1 MILPYVI
8 KSAMALAL
16 LYTCI
21 IPLLTK
27 ETFHRLNR
35 ILILGCL
42 IMSFAIPL
50 VHFTGGTNPTVE
62 MVRQTVQLPEVLING
77 EASEQSIWSWA
88 DIMIC
93 IYIIGVVAIFFMTV
107 VQTVRLTKQL
117 RQCEHITDNRGN
129 TIVLT
134 DCATSS
140 FCLFHYIV
148 MSRDDYANNCSFI
161 LTHEQEHIRLGHCI
175 DLIILQVATIIQWFN
190 PFVWLIG
197 KNLKAIHEFEVDE
210 AVLNKGIDATQYQKF
225 LVVKAVGNRLQPFAN
240 NLNKE
245 SLKRRIIMMN
255 KKKSNRWMMLKAL
268 FIIPVAT
275 LALSVFASNTGTMT
289 REAVHTADTLPTA
302 NLQTQ
307 QTATKVSAVVEE
319 MPKFKGGELA
329 MMEFLMKNMKY
340 PQSAVKAKLQGKGYC
355 RICCWK
361 RRNYQRRTHRKVS
374 RSCCARRRGYACGE
388 IYAGVGTRQTKGQAC
403 KCKVQCADNF
413 QTKIIEDGVSI
424 VKNMRNM
431 TIYMRV

>member
-21 IPLLTK
+21 IPLLEK

-77 EASEQSIWSWA
+77 DASEQSIWSWA

-93 IYIIGVVAIFFMTV
+93 IYIIGAVAIFFMTV

-134 DCATSS
+134 DCATSP

-255 KKKSNRWMMLKAL
+255 QKKSNRWMMLKAL

-275 LALSVFASNTGTMT
+275 LAVSVFASTTDMSSMAKAVNT
-289 REAVHTADTLPTA
+289 TA
-302 NLQTQ
+302 NSISTNNMQTKQ
-307 QTATKVSAVVEE
+307 SDKKTFTVVEE
-319 MPKFKGGELA
+319 MPEFKGGVSA
-329 MMEFLMKNMKY
+329 MMEFLSMNMKY
-340 PQSAVKAKLQGKGYC
+340 PQAAVKAKLQGRAVVGFVV
-355 RICCWK
+355 
-361 RRNYQRRTHRKVS
+361 RKDGTVS
-374 RSCCARRRGYACGE
+374 DVHITKSAGYAVLDE
-388 IYAGVGTRQTKGQAC
+388 EA
-403 KCKVQCADNF
+403 
-413 QTKIIEDGVSI
+413 
-424 VKNMRNM
+424 
-431 TIYMRV
+431 MRVVKAMPAWEPGKQKGKPVNVKYFVPITFRLK

>member
-21 IPLLTK
+21 IPLLEK

-50 VHFTGGTNPTVE
+50 VHFTGGTNPTVD
-62 MVRQTVQLPEVLING
+62 MVRQAVQLPEVLING
-77 EASEQSIWSWA
+77 DAKEQSVWSWA
-88 DIMIC
+88 DIIIC
-93 IYIIGVVAIFFMTV
+93 IYIIGAVAIFTMTV
-107 VQTVRLTKQL
+107 VQTVRLTRQL

-134 DCATSS
+134 DCATSP

-148 MSRDDYANNCSFI
+148 MSRDDYANNRNYI

-175 DLIILQVATIIQWFN
+175 DLVILQVATIIQWFN

-210 AVLNKGIDATQYQKF
+210 AVLNKGIDATQYQQF
-225 LVVKAVGNRLQPFAN
+225 LVIKAVGNRLQPFAN

-255 KKKSNRWMMLKAL
+255 QKKSNRWMMLKAL

-275 LALSVFASNTGTMT
+275 LAVSVFASNTGVSTVT
-289 REAVHTADTLPTA
+289 REAVRTANALPTA
-302 NLQTQ
+302 NTQTQ
-307 QTATKVSAVVEE
+307 QSATKAYDVVEV
-319 MPKFKGGELA
+319 MPEFKGGNKA
-329 MMEFLMKNMKY
+329 MMEFLMMNMKY
-340 PQSAVKAKLQGKGYC
+340 PESAAKAKQQGRAVVGFVVRKDGTVSDVHITKSAGYAVLDEEAMRVVKAMPAWEPGK
-355 RICCWK
+355 
-361 RRNYQRRTHRKVS
+361 Q
-374 RSCCARRRGYACGE
+374 
-388 IYAGVGTRQTKGQAC
+388 KG
-403 KCKVQCADNF
+403 KPVN
-413 QTKIIEDGVSI
+413 
-424 VKNMRNM
+424 VKYNVPITFRLK
-431 TIYMRV
+431 

>member
-1 MILPYVI
+1 
-8 KSAMALAL
+8 MALAL
-16 LYTCI
+16 LYACI
-21 IPLLTK
+21 VPLLEK

-50 VHFTGGTNPTVE
+50 VHFTGGTNPTVD
-62 MVRQTVQLPEVLING
+62 MVRQAVLLPEVLING
-77 EASEQSIWSWA
+77 NANEQSVWSWA
-88 DIMIC
+88 DIIVC
-93 IYIIGVVAIFFMTV
+93 IYTLGVVAIFTMTV

-134 DCATSS
+134 DCATSP

-148 MSRDDYANNCSFI
+148 MSRDDYANNRSFI
-161 LTHEQEHIRLGHCI
+161 LTHEQEHIRLRHSI

-210 AVLNKGIDATQYQKF
+210 AVLNKGIDATQYQQF

-255 KKKSNRWMMLKAL
+255 QKKSNRWMMLKAL

-275 LALSVFASNTGTMT
+275 LAVSVFANTTDMSSMAK
-289 REAVHTADTLPTA
+289 AVNTTANTLPTT
-302 NLQTQ
+302 NMQTQ
-307 QTATKVSAVVEE
+307 KSATKTFTVVEE
-319 MPKFKGGELA
+319 MPKFKGGNKA
-329 MMEFLMKNMKY
+329 MMEFLMMNMKY
-340 PQSAVKAKLQGKGYC
+340 PQTAVKAKQQGRAVVGFVV
-355 RICCWK
+355 
-361 RRNYQRRTHRKVS
+361 RKDGTVS
-374 RSCCARRRGYACGE
+374 DVHITKSAGYAVLDE
-388 IYAGVGTRQTKGQAC
+388 EA
-403 KCKVQCADNF
+403 
-413 QTKIIEDGVSI
+413 
-424 VKNMRNM
+424 
-431 TIYMRV
+431 MRVVKSMPAWEPGKQKGKPVNVKYNVPITFRLK

>member
-1 MILPYVI
+1 MILPYII
-8 KSAMALAL
+8 KSAMALAM

-21 IPLLTK
+21 IPLLEK

-50 VHFTGGTNPTVE
+50 VHFTGGTNPTVD
-62 MVRQTVQLPEVLING
+62 MVRQAVQLPEVLIDG
-77 EASEQSIWSWA
+77 DAKEQSVWSWA
-88 DIMIC
+88 DIMTC
-93 IYIIGVVAIFFMTV
+93 IYIIGVVAIFLMTV
-107 VQTVRLTKQL
+107 VQTVRLTRQL

-134 DCATSS
+134 DCATSP

-148 MSRDDYANNCSFI
+148 MSRDDYANNRNYI

-175 DLIILQVATIIQWFN
+175 DLVILQVATIIQWFN

-225 LVVKAVGNRLQPFAN
+225 LVIKAVGNRLQPFAN

-255 KKKSNRWMMLKAL
+255 QKKSNRWMMLKAL

-275 LALSVFASNTGTMT
+275 LAVSVFASNTGVSTVT
-289 REAVHTADTLPTA
+289 REAVRTANALPTT
-302 NLQTQ
+302 NMQTQ
-307 QTATKVSAVVEE
+307 QSATKAYEVVEV
-319 MPKFKGGELA
+319 MPKFKGGESA
-329 MMEFLMKNMKY
+329 MMEFLMMNMKY
-340 PQSAVKAKLQGKGYC
+340 PQAAVKAKQQGRAIVGFVVRKDGTVSDVHITKSAGY
-355 RICCWK
+355 
-361 RRNYQRRTHRKVS
+361 VVLDEE
-374 RSCCARRRGYACGE
+374 A
-388 IYAGVGTRQTKGQAC
+388 
-403 KCKVQCADNF
+403 
-413 QTKIIEDGVSI
+413 
-424 VKNMRNM
+424 
-431 TIYMRV
+431 MRVVKAMPAWEPGKQKGKPVDVKYNVPITFRLK

>member
-1 MILPYVI
+1 MILPYII

-21 IPLLTK
+21 IPLLEK

-50 VHFTGGTNPTVE
+50 VHFTGGTNPTVD
-62 MVRQTVQLPEVLING
+62 MVRQAVQLPEVLING
-77 EASEQSIWSWA
+77 NASEQSVWSWA
-88 DIMIC
+88 DIMTC
-93 IYIIGVVAIFFMTV
+93 IYIIGVVAIFTMTV
-107 VQTVRLTKQL
+107 VQTVRLTRQL

-134 DCATSS
+134 DCATSP

-148 MSRDDYANNCSFI
+148 MSRDDYANNRSYI
-161 LTHEQEHIRLGHCI
+161 LTHEQEHIRLGHSI
-175 DLIILQVATIIQWFN
+175 DLVVLQAATIIQWFN

-225 LVVKAVGNRLQPFAN
+225 LVIKAVGNRLQPFAN

-255 KKKSNRWMMLKAL
+255 QKKSNRWMMLKAL

-275 LALSVFASNTGTMT
+275 LAVSVFANTSDMSNMAN
-289 REAVHTADTLPTA
+289 AVSTTA
-302 NLQTQ
+302 NTLSTTNMQTKQ
-307 QTATKVSAVVEE
+307 SDKKIFRVVEE
-319 MPKFKGGELA
+319 MPKFKGGDAKL
-329 MMEFLMKNMKY
+329 MEFLMMNMKY
-340 PQSAVKAKLQGKGYC
+340 PESAIKAKQQGRAIVGFVVGKDGTVSDVYIEKSTGYD
-355 RICCWK
+355 
-361 RRNYQRRTHRKVS
+361 VL
-374 RSCCARRRGYACGE
+374 
-388 IYAGVGTRQTKGQAC
+388 
-403 KCKVQCADNF
+403 DN
-413 QTKIIEDGVSI
+413 EA
-424 VKNMRNM
+424 
-431 TIYMRV
+431 MRVVKSMPAWKPGKQKGKPVNVKYFVPITFSQK

>member
-1 MILPYVI
+1 MILPYII

-21 IPLLTK
+21 IPLLEK

-50 VHFTGGTNPTVE
+50 VHFTGGTNPTVD
-62 MVRQTVQLPEVLING
+62 MVRQAVQLPEVLIDGNVK
-77 EASEQSIWSWA
+77 EQSVWSWA
-88 DIMIC
+88 DIMTF
-93 IYIIGVVAIFFMTV
+93 IYIIGVVAIFTMTV
-107 VQTVRLTKQL
+107 VQTSSLILRM

-134 DCATSS
+134 DCATSP
-140 FCLFHYIV
+140 FCVFHYIV
-148 MSRDDYANNCSFI
+148 MSRDDYANNRNYI

-175 DLIILQVATIIQWFN
+175 DLVILQVATIIQWFN

-225 LVVKAVGNRLQPFAN
+225 LVIKAVGNRLQPFAN

-255 KKKSNRWMMLKAL
+255 QKKSNRWMMLKAL

-275 LALSVFASNTGTMT
+275 LAVSVFASNTGVSTVT
-289 REAVHTADTLPTA
+289 REAVRTANTLPTT
-302 NLQTQ
+302 NMQTQ
-307 QTATKVSAVVEE
+307 QSATKAYEVVEV
-319 MPKFKGGELA
+319 MPKFKGGNKALMEYL
-329 MMEFLMKNMKY
+329 MMNVKY
-340 PQSAVKAKLQGKGYC
+340 PESAAKAKQQGRAVVGFVVGKDGTVSDVYIEKSTGYD
-355 RICCWK
+355 
-361 RRNYQRRTHRKVS
+361 VL
-374 RSCCARRRGYACGE
+374 
-388 IYAGVGTRQTKGQAC
+388 
-403 KCKVQCADNF
+403 DN
-413 QTKIIEDGVSI
+413 EA
-424 VKNMRNM
+424 
-431 TIYMRV
+431 MRVVKSMPAWEPGKQKGKPVDVKYFVPITFRQK

>member
-1 MILPYVI
+1 MILPYII

-21 IPLLTK
+21 IPLLEK

-50 VHFTGGTNPTVE
+50 VHFTGGTNPTVD
-62 MVRQTVQLPEVLING
+62 MVRQAVQLPEVLING
-77 EASEQSIWSWA
+77 DAKEQSVWSWA
-88 DIMIC
+88 DITTC
-93 IYIIGVVAIFFMTV
+93 IYIIGVVAIFLMTV
-107 VQTVRLTKQL
+107 VQTMRLTRQL

-134 DCATSS
+134 DCATSP

-148 MSRDDYANNCSFI
+148 MSCDDYANNRSFI

-175 DLIILQVATIIQWFN
+175 DLVVLQVATIIQWFN

-255 KKKSNRWMMLKAL
+255 QKRSNRWMMLKAL
-268 FIIPVAT
+268 LVIPVAT
-275 LALSVFASNTGTMT
+275 LAVSVFANGTNASET
-289 REAVHTADTLPTA
+289 PKEPHPQKTT
-302 NLQTQ
+302 QTKIHD
-307 QTATKVSAVVEE
+307 AVEE
-319 MPKFKGGELA
+319 MPEFNGGQLA
-329 MMEFLMKNMKY
+329 MMEFLMNNMKY
-340 PQSAVKAKLQGKGYC
+340 PQAAVKAKQQGKAIVGFVV
-355 RICCWK
+355 
-361 RRNYQRRTHRKVS
+361 RKDGTVS
-374 RSCCARRRGYACGE
+374 DVHITKSAGYAVLDKE
-388 IYAGVGTRQTKGQAC
+388 A
-403 KCKVQCADNF
+403 
-413 QTKIIEDGVSI
+413 
-424 VKNMRNM
+424 
-431 TIYMRV
+431 MRVVKSMPAWEPGKQKGKPVNVKYNVPITFRLK

>member
-21 IPLLTK
+21 IPLLEK

-50 VHFTGGTNPTVE
+50 VHFTGGTNPTVD

-77 EASEQSIWSWA
+77 DASEQSIWSWA

-134 DCATSS
+134 DCATSP

-148 MSRDDYANNCSFI
+148 MSRDDYANNRSFI

-255 KKKSNRWMMLKAL
+255 QKRSNRWIMLKAL
-268 FIIPVAT
+268 LVIPVAT
-275 LALSVFASNTGTMT
+275 LAVSVFANGTNASET
-289 REAVHTADTLPTA
+289 PKEPHPQKTT
-302 NLQTQ
+302 QTKIHD
-307 QTATKVSAVVEE
+307 AVEE
-319 MPKFKGGELA
+319 MPEFNGGQLA
-329 MMEFLMKNMKY
+329 MMEFLMNNMKY
-340 PQSAVKAKLQGKGYC
+340 PQAAVKAKQQGKAIVGFVV
-355 RICCWK
+355 RKDGTVSDVHITKSAGHAVLDEEAIRVVKAMPAWK
-361 RRNYQRRTHRKVS
+361 PGKQK
-374 RSCCARRRGYACGE
+374 GE
-388 IYAGVGTRQTKGQAC
+388 PV
-403 KCKVQCADNF
+403 N
-413 QTKIIEDGVSI
+413 
-424 VKNMRNM
+424 VKYSVPI
-431 TIYMRV
+431 TFKLK

>member
-1 MILPYVI
+1 MILPYII

-21 IPLLTK
+21 IPLLEK

-50 VHFTGGTNPTVE
+50 VHFTGGTNPTVD
-62 MVRQTVQLPEVLING
+62 MVRQAVQLPEVLING
-77 EASEQSIWSWA
+77 DAKEQSVWSWA
-88 DIMIC
+88 DIMTC
-93 IYIIGVVAIFFMTV
+93 IYIIGVVAIFTMTV
-107 VQTVRLTKQL
+107 VQTVRLTRQL

-134 DCATSS
+134 DCATSP

-148 MSRDDYANNCSFI
+148 MSRDDYANNRSFI

-210 AVLNKGIDATQYQKF
+210 AVLNKGIDATQYQQF
-225 LVVKAVGNRLQPFAN
+225 LVIKAVGNRLQPFAN

-255 KKKSNRWMMLKAL
+255 QKKSNRWMMLKAL

-275 LALSVFASNTGTMT
+275 LAVSVFAGNTNVSNMAKETT
-289 REAVHTADTLPTA
+289 PTA
-302 NLQTQ
+302 NTLSTTNMQTQ
-307 QTATKVSAVVEE
+307 QSATEKTFTVVEV
-319 MPKFKGGELA
+319 MPEFKGGVSA
-329 MMEFLMKNMKY
+329 MMQFLNMNMKY
-340 PQSAVKAKLQGKGYC
+340 PQTAVKAKLQGRAIVGFVV
-355 RICCWK
+355 
-361 RRNYQRRTHRKVS
+361 RKDGTVS
-374 RSCCARRRGYACGE
+374 DVHITKSAGYAVLDE
-388 IYAGVGTRQTKGQAC
+388 EA
-403 KCKVQCADNF
+403 
-413 QTKIIEDGVSI
+413 
-424 VKNMRNM
+424 
-431 TIYMRV
+431 MRVVKAMPAWEPGKQKGKPVNVKYNVPITFRLK

>member
-1 MILPYVI
+1 
-8 KSAMALAL
+8 MALAL

-21 IPLLTK
+21 IPLLEK

-50 VHFTGGTNPTVE
+50 VHFTGGTNPTVD
-62 MVRQTVQLPEVLING
+62 MVRQAVQLPEVLINSD
-77 EASEQSIWSWA
+77 AIEQSVWSWA
-88 DIMIC
+88 DIIIC
-93 IYIIGVVAIFFMTV
+93 IYIIGAVAIFTMTV
-107 VQTVRLTKQL
+107 VQTIRLTRQL

-134 DCATSS
+134 DCATSP

-148 MSRDDYANNCSFI
+148 MSRDDYANNRSFI
-161 LTHEQEHIRLGHCI
+161 LTHEQEHIRLRHCI
-175 DLIILQVATIIQWFN
+175 DLVILQVATIIQWFN

-225 LVVKAVGNRLQPFAN
+225 LVIKAVGNRLQPFAN

-255 KKKSNRWMMLKAL
+255 QKKSNRWMMLKAL

-275 LALSVFASNTGTMT
+275 LAVSVFASNTGVSTVT
-289 REAVHTADTLPTA
+289 REAVRTANALPTT
-302 NLQTQ
+302 NMQTQ
-307 QTATKVSAVVEE
+307 QSATKAYDVVEV
-319 MPKFKGGELA
+319 MPKFKGGESA
-329 MMEFLMKNMKY
+329 MMEFLMMNMKY
-340 PQSAVKAKLQGKGYC
+340 PQAAVKAKQQGRAIVGFVV
-355 RICCWK
+355 
-361 RRNYQRRTHRKVS
+361 RKDGTVS
-374 RSCCARRRGYACGE
+374 DVHITKSAGYAVLDE
-388 IYAGVGTRQTKGQAC
+388 EA
-403 KCKVQCADNF
+403 
-413 QTKIIEDGVSI
+413 
-424 VKNMRNM
+424 
-431 TIYMRV
+431 MRVFKSMPAWEPGKQKGKPVNVKYNVPITFRLK

>member
-1 MILPYVI
+1 MILPYII

-21 IPLLTK
+21 IPLLEK

-50 VHFTGGTNPTVE
+50 VHFTGGTNPTVD
-62 MVRQTVQLPEVLING
+62 MVRQAVQLPEVLING
-77 EASEQSIWSWA
+77 NAKEQSVWSWA
-88 DIMIC
+88 DIMTC
-93 IYIIGVVAIFFMTV
+93 IYIIGVVAIFLMTA

-134 DCATSS
+134 DCATSP

-148 MSRDDYANNCSFI
+148 MSRDDYANNRSFI
-161 LTHEQEHIRLGHCI
+161 LTHEQEHIRLRHCI
-175 DLIILQVATIIQWFN
+175 DLVILQIATIIQWFN

-225 LVVKAVGNRLQPFAN
+225 LVIKAVGNRLQPFAN

-255 KKKSNRWMMLKAL
+255 QKKSNRWMMLKAL
-268 FIIPVAT
+268 FVVPVAT
-275 LALSVFASNTGTMT
+275 LAVSVFANTSNMSSMAK
-289 REAVHTADTLPTA
+289 AVNTTENSISTNNMQTKQSDIKTADD
-302 NLQTQ
+302 
-307 QTATKVSAVVEE
+307 VEV
-319 MPKFKGGELA
+319 MPEFKGGNKA
-329 MMEFLMKNMKY
+329 MMEFLMMNMKY
-340 PQSAVKAKLQGKGYC
+340 PESAAKAKQQGRAVVGFVVRKDGTVSDVHITKSAGYAVLDEEAMRVVKAMPAWEPGK
-355 RICCWK
+355 
-361 RRNYQRRTHRKVS
+361 Q
-374 RSCCARRRGYACGE
+374 
-388 IYAGVGTRQTKGQAC
+388 KG
-403 KCKVQCADNF
+403 KPVN
-413 QTKIIEDGVSI
+413 
-424 VKNMRNM
+424 VKYFVPITFRLK
-431 TIYMRV
+431 

>member
-1 MILPYVI
+1 
-8 KSAMALAL
+8 MALAL
-16 LYTCI
+16 LYACI
-21 IPLLTK
+21 VPLLEK

-50 VHFTGGTNPTVE
+50 VHFTGRTNPTVD
-62 MVRQTVQLPEVLING
+62 MVRQAVLLPEVLING
-77 EASEQSIWSWA
+77 NANEQSVWSWA
-88 DIMIC
+88 DIIIC
-93 IYIIGVVAIFFMTV
+93 IYIIGIVAIFSMTV
-107 VQTVRLTKQL
+107 VQTVRLTRQL

-134 DCATSS
+134 DCATSP

-148 MSRDDYANNCSFI
+148 MSRDDYANNRSYI

-175 DLIILQVATIIQWFN
+175 DLVILQVATIMQWFN

-255 KKKSNRWMMLKAL
+255 QKKSNRWMMLKAL

-275 LALSVFASNTGTMT
+275 LAVSVFASNTGVSTVT
-289 REAVHTADTLPTA
+289 REAVRTANALPTA
-302 NLQTQ
+302 NMQTQ
-307 QTATKVSAVVEE
+307 QSATKAYDVVEV
-319 MPKFKGGELA
+319 MPKFKGGESA
-329 MMEFLMKNMKY
+329 MMEFLMMNMKY
-340 PQSAVKAKLQGKGYC
+340 PQAAVKAKQQGRAVVGFVV
-355 RICCWK
+355 
-361 RRNYQRRTHRKVS
+361 RKDGTVS
-374 RSCCARRRGYACGE
+374 DVHITKSAGYAVLDE
-388 IYAGVGTRQTKGQAC
+388 EA
-403 KCKVQCADNF
+403 
-413 QTKIIEDGVSI
+413 
-424 VKNMRNM
+424 
-431 TIYMRV
+431 MRVVKAMPAWEPGKQKGKPVDVKYNVPITFRLK

>member
-1 MILPYVI
+1 MILPYII

-16 LYTCI
+16 LYACI
-21 IPLLTK
+21 IPLLEK

-50 VHFTGGTNPTVE
+50 VHFTGGTNPTVD
-62 MVRQTVQLPEVLING
+62 MVRQAVLLPEVLING
-77 EASEQSIWSWA
+77 NANEQSVWSWA
-88 DIMIC
+88 DIIVC
-93 IYIIGVVAIFFMTV
+93 IYTLGVVAIFTMTV

-134 DCATSS
+134 DCATSP

-148 MSRDDYANNCSFI
+148 MSRDDYANNRSFI
-161 LTHEQEHIRLGHCI
+161 LTHEQEHIRLRHYI

-210 AVLNKGIDATQYQKF
+210 AVLNKGIDATQYQQF

-255 KKKSNRWMMLKAL
+255 QKRSNRWMMLKAL

-275 LALSVFASNTGTMT
+275 LAVSVFASNTGVSTVT
-289 REAVHTADTLPTA
+289 GEAVRTANALPTT
-302 NLQTQ
+302 NMQTQ
-307 QTATKVSAVVEE
+307 QSATKAYEVVEV
-319 MPKFKGGELA
+319 MPKFKGGESA
-329 MMEFLMKNMKY
+329 MMEFLMMNMKY
-340 PQSAVKAKLQGKGYC
+340 PQAAVKAKQQGRAIVGFVV
-355 RICCWK
+355 
-361 RRNYQRRTHRKVS
+361 RKDGTVS
-374 RSCCARRRGYACGE
+374 DVQITKS
-388 IYAGVGTRQTKGQAC
+388 AGHAVLDKEA
-403 KCKVQCADNF
+403 
-413 QTKIIEDGVSI
+413 
-424 VKNMRNM
+424 
-431 TIYMRV
+431 MRVVKAMPAWEPGKQKGKPVDVKYNVPITFRLK